1 MPTYATEPDVRAVL
15 GKLGARLP
23 AEVDPA
29 THLDMAH
36 ASIADRLRDV
46 YGTGPDDVPDF
57 ADEGLEVV
65 RWAEA
70 KLAAANVMSTLLL
83 SLPSADREAVTMLRA
98 EAYADLDRGIP
109 GYPVGGVDP
118 DGPGGPVGSYPPGPS
133 VSSGVSGSS
142 LFVDP
147 YDLTVGPDRVVTP
160 WPGYVYGS

>member
-1 MPTYATEPDVRAVL
+1 MPTYASEPDVRAIL
-15 GKLGARLP
+15 GKLGSRLP
-23 AEVDPA
+23 ADVDPA

-36 ASIADRLRDV
+36 ASITDRLRDV

-57 ADEGLEVV
+57 AGDGLEVV

-70 KLAAANVMSTLLL
+70 KLAAASVMSTLLL
-83 SLPSADREAVTMLRA
+83 SLPAADREAVTMLRA
-98 EAYADLDRGIP
+98 EAYGDLSRGIP

-118 DGPGGPVGSYPPGPS
+118 DGAGPASSYPPGPS

-142 LFVDP
+142 LFPDP
-147 YDLTVGPDRVVTP
+147 YDPTIGPDRVVTP